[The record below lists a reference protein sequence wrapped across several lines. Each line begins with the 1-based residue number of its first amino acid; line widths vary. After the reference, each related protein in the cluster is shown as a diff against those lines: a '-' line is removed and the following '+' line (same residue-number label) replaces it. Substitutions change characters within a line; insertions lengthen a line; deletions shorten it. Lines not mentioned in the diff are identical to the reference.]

1 MNKFFLTKS
10 NHFIKS
16 YQQNQYEWFILPI
29 SDVRDDNMGADAKK
43 ATHTFSLELLMLS
56 NVMILQKETKQ
67 TFLIILFAKTVLSL
81 THLWKKLDDWC
92 NRLCFTRI

>member
-1 MNKFFLTKS
+1 MLQYQWTSFLTKS
-10 NHFIKS
+10 NNFIES

-81 THLWKKLDDWC
+81 THLWK
-92 NRLCFTRI
+92 N